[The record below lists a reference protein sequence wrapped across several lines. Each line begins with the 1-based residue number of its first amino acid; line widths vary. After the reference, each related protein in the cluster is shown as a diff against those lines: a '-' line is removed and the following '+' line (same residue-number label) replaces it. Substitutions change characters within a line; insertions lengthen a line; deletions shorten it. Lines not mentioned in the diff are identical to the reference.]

1 MKNPQT
7 NSKGKLKLFLPVV
20 KNNWVI
26 KFSILDDNVLLIIF
40 SMSTGQTIVR
50 YFDNE
55 DGACSFINYI
65 LLQNADDIVDL
76 SK

>member
-26 KFSILDDNVLLIIF
+26 KFSVYKEHVFLMFVSVI
-40 SMSTGQTIVR
+40 TGQTIVR
-50 YFDNE
+50 YYDDENK
-55 DGACSFINYI
+55 ACQFINMI
-65 LLQNADDIVDL
+65 LNKNPAIDHPNL
-76 SK
+76 